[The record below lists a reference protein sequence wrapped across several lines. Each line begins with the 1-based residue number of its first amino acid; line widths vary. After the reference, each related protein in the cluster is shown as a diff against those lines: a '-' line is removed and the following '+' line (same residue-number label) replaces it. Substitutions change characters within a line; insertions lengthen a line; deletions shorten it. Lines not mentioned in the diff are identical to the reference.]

1 MTLRG
6 YAGLLAK
13 NGVGVIPTDT
23 LYGLVGR
30 AQDRE
35 VIERIYRLKGR
46 QPNKPLIILISSFE
60 DLSKFKV
67 KADAKTKKVLE
78 KYWPGKVSV
87 ILPCPNQEFEYLHR
101 GTKTLAFRL
110 PDYPELIHLITQTGP
125 LAAPSANPEGLPPAK
140 NIKEAREYFG
150 NEVDFYYTK
159 GILKSPPSTL
169 IEVRGGKI
177 KVLREGAV
185 KIKS

>member
-1 MTLRG
+1 MTLRDC
-6 YAGLLAK
+6 AGPLVK
-13 NGVGVIPTDT
+13 NGIGVIPTDT

-35 VIERIYRLKGR
+35 TVERVYRIKGR
-46 QPNKPLIILISSFE
+46 QPNKPLIVLISSLN
-60 DLSKFKV
+60 DLLKFKV

-87 ILPCPNQEFEYLHR
+87 ILSCPNQEFEYLHR

-110 PDYPELIHLITQTGP
+110 PDYPELTHLITQVGP
-125 LAAPSANPEGLPPAK
+125 LVAPSANPEGLPPAK
-140 NIKEAREYFG
+140 NIKEAMEYFG
-150 NEVDFYYTK
+150 DEVDFYCAK
-159 GILKSPPSTL
+159 GVLKSLPSTL

-185 KIKS
+185 KINL

>member
-1 MTLRG
+1 MTLRD
-6 YAGLLAK
+6 YARPIAK
-13 NGVGVIPTDT
+13 NGVGIIPTDT

-35 VIERIYRLKGR
+35 AVERIYRLKGR
-46 QPNKPLIILISSFE
+46 QPNKPLIVLISSLD

-125 LAAPSANPEGLPPAK
+125 LVAPSANPEGLPPAK

-150 NEVDFYYTK
+150 DEVDFYYAK
-159 GILKSPPSTL
+159 GILKSLPSTL

>member
-1 MTLRG
+1 MILRDC
-6 YAGLLAK
+6 AGPIAK

-30 AQDRE
+30 AQDKE
-35 VIERIYRLKGR
+35 AVERIYRLKGR
-46 QPNKPLIILISSFE
+46 QSDKPLIVLISSLD

-67 KADAKTKKVLE
+67 KVDAKTKKVLE

-101 GTKTLAFRL
+101 GTNTLAFRL
-110 PDYPELIHLITQTGP
+110 PDYPELRDLIKKTGP
-125 LAAPSANPEGLPPAK
+125 LVAPSANPEGLSPAK

-150 NEVDFYYTK
+150 DEVDFYYAK
-159 GILKSPPSTL
+159 GILKSLPSTL

>member
-1 MTLRG
+1 MPLNDAATLIV
-6 YAGLLAK
+6 
-13 NGVGVIPTDT
+13 NGKVGVIPTDT

-35 VIERIYRLKGR
+35 TVERIYRLKGR
-46 QPNKPLIILISSFE
+46 QPNKPLIVLISSLD

-67 KADAKTKKVLE
+67 KVNAKTKKVLE

-110 PDYPELIHLITQTGP
+110 PDYPELTHLITQTGP
-125 LAAPSANPEGLPPAK
+125 LVAPSANPEGLPPAK

-150 NEVDFYYTK
+150 DEVDFYYAK
-159 GILKSPPSTL
+159 GILKSLPSTL
-169 IEVRGGKI
+169 IEVRDGKI

>member
-1 MTLRG
+1 MTLRD
-6 YAGLLAK
+6 YARPLAK

-30 AQDRE
+30 AQNRE
-35 VIERIYRLKGR
+35 TIERIYRLKGR
-46 QPNKPLIILISSFE
+46 QPNKPLIILISSLD

-110 PDYPELIHLITQTGP
+110 PDYPELTHLITQTGP
-125 LAAPSANPEGLPPAK
+125 LAAPSANPEGLPPATTI
-140 NIKEAREYFG
+140 NEARNYFG
-150 NEVDFYYTK
+150 DKLDFYVDAGK
-159 GILKSPPSTL
+159 LDSPASTL
-169 IEVRGGKI
+169 ISITKDGV

-185 KIKS
+185 KINL